1 MWLDSADKVASV
13 ISAVFGGLGIVLSIA
28 GLRMQR
34 RAAPPRPEIPLHES
48 PRPECDDANTETTN
62 GTASRAST
70 SDEDSENAKSEL
82 IIPSRNEWVPDSR
95 NLPPGAP
102 QGSEHPLGQA
112 DSDGS
117 TPSFDAAGS
126 TGSQP
131 AGRGS
136 RSLLVVGIT
145 LLALAATMWTIAA
158 TLL

>member
-13 ISAVFGGLGIVLSIA
+13 ISAVVGGLGIVLSIA
-28 GLRMQR
+28 GMRMQR

-70 SDEDSENAKSEL
+70 SDEDSENANSEL

-102 QGSEHPLGQA
+102 QGSEHPLGRA
-112 DSDGS
+112 DPDGI
-117 TPSFDAAGS
+117 PPVARRRP

-136 RSLLVVGIT
+136 RSLLVAGIT
-145 LLALAATMWTIAA
+145 LLALAASMWTIAA